1 MKLKLK
7 TTLKFGGILAVG
19 GKPGQVRFNK
29 VYFTIFR
36 AKVFKILIFEW
47 ILSAGKKKKKLQ
59 KLGLEGKIS

>member
-1 MKLKLK
+1 LE
-7 TTLKFGGILAVG
+7 FGGILAVG

-47 ILSAGKKKKKLQ
+47 ILSAGKKKNKLQ
-59 KLGLEGKIS
+59 KLGLEEKIS